1 MMQLAIEICAGDK
14 ILAASRRRAFR
25 GATIP
30 CVNGYSGKKSEILFG
45 TCLSCEQVKTL
56 KKEHHW
62 VKSSCDQIGLGA
74 GHRKKFG
81 QVVDCMSIHTY
92 WYIFRLVA
100 ECFYPICHQYA
111 LSSTRSSM
119 WWTSPQLLSPKACL
133 KTFTR
138 IPMVSSL
145 RRGESL

>member
-1 MMQLAIEICAGDK
+1 MEICAGDK

-30 CVNGYSGKKSEILFG
+30 CVNGYSGKKMMVIRVKYHLEH
-45 TCLSCEQVKTL
+45 CLSCEQVKTL

-81 QVVDCMSIHTY
+81 QVVDWWSIHTY
-92 WYIFRLVA
+92 LYISRLVA